1 MNLGKKITNLR
12 KKEKITQE
20 KFAELI
26 GVTRQTISNWESN
39 ITKPDIN
46 QIKEISK
53 IFNISIDELLDN
65 NIRDI
70 IEKKISKT
78 EELTNKSTKNIKII
92 IITMYFIILIS
103 AIIFVIYILTNKDF
117 TKKYQAEFYCT
128 SKDKTNYIV
137 SVTSEY
143 NEEIKKDDYF
153 IEVAEQDKKTTG
165 YGVIEKLYVGT
176 TLSEIFDGLEIIKK
190 VMINDYNAKCR

>member
-53 IFNISIDELLDN
+53 IFNTSIDELVDN
-65 NIRDI
+65 NVRDI

-92 IITMYFIILIS
+92 IITMYFIILIGVV
-103 AIIFVIYILTNKDF
+103 IFTIYILTNKDF

-128 SKDKTNYIV
+128 SKDKTNYTI

-153 IEVAEQDKKTTG
+153 IEVAEQDKKTYG
-165 YGVIEKLYVGT
+165 YSVIEKLYVGT
-176 TLSEIFDGLEIIKK
+176 TLSEIFDGLEIMKK
-190 VMINDYNAKCR
+190 VMINDYDAKCR

>member
-1 MNLGKKITNLR
+1 MNLGKKITTLR
-12 KKEKITQE
+12 KREKITQE

-53 IFNISIDELLDN
+53 IFNTSIDELVDN

-92 IITMYFIILIS
+92 IITMYFIILIG
-103 AIIFVIYILTNKDF
+103 AITFTIYILTNKDF

-128 SKDKTNYIV
+128 SKDKINYTV

-153 IEVAEQDKKTTG
+153 IEVAEQDKKTST

-176 TLSEIFDGLEIIKK
+176 TLTEIFDGLEIIKK

>member
-39 ITKPDIN
+39 ITKPDIT

-53 IFNISIDELLDN
+53 IFNTSIDELLDN

-92 IITMYFIILIS
+92 IITMYFIILIG
-103 AIIFVIYILTNKDF
+103 AIIFTIYILTNKDF

-128 SKDKTNYIV
+128 SKDKTNYTV

-143 NEEIKKDDYF
+143 NEQIKKDDYY
-153 IEVAEQDKKTTG
+153 IEVAEQDKKTSS
-165 YGVIEKLYVGT
+165 YSVIEKLYVGT
-176 TLSEIFDGLEIIKK
+176 TLNEIFDGLEIVKK
-190 VMINDYNAKCR
+190 IMINDYTAKCR